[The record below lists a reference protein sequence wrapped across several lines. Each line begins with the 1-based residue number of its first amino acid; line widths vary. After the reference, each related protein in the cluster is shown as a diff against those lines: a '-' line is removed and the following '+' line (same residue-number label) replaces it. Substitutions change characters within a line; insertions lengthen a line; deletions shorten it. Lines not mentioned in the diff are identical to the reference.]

1 MDEQMEIDQLTKQF
15 QILDEEQSK
24 LPAGPQKTALQK
36 AAGKVKNQLVTKLN
50 AQKTS
55 KPEAAKPEQPKQQGP
70 KTPDINSYFSGDFL
84 DESMAEYFSPE
95 LPEEMSRYFVRN
107 EDAFSDAPS
116 MPIQQIDQ
124 STADKQAQE
133 EADRAALRKRILHAV
148 GVF

>member
-1 MDEQMEIDQLTKQF
+1 MDDQLEIDQLTKQF

-55 KPEAAKPEQPKQQGP
+55 KPEAAQPEPKQEP
-70 KTPDINSYFSGDFL
+70 KTPDINSYFSGDF
-84 DESMAEYFSPE
+84 MTKAMQEYFSPE

-107 EDAFSDAPS
+107 EDAFSNAPS
-116 MPIQQIDQ
+116 MPTPTATQQTGD
-124 STADKQAQE
+124 DE
-133 EADRAALRKRILHAV
+133 EARKALRMRIMHAA
-148 GVF
+148 GVFG

>member
-1 MDEQMEIDQLTKQF
+1 MDDQLEIDQLTKQF

-55 KPEAAKPEQPKQQGP
+55 KPEAAQPEPKQEP
-70 KTPDINSYFSGDFL
+70 KTPDINSYFSGDF
-84 DESMAEYFSPE
+84 MTKAMQEYFSPE

-107 EDAFSDAPS
+107 EDAFSNAPS
-116 MPIQQIDQ
+116 MPTPTATQQTGD
-124 STADKQAQE
+124 DE
-133 EADRAALRKRILHAV
+133 EARKALR
-148 GVF
+148 

>member
-55 KPEAAKPEQPKQQGP
+55 KPKAAQPEPKQES
-70 KTPDINSYFSGDFL
+70 KTPGLDYFDNL
-84 DESMAEYFSPE
+84 TDPMKEYFERS
-95 LPEEMSRYFVRN
+95 LPEEMERYFVSG
-107 EDAFSDAPS
+107 DAFDGAPS

>member
-50 AQKTS
+50 AQKAP
-55 KPEAAKPEQPKQQGP
+55 KPEAAQPEQPKQQGP
-70 KTPDINSYFSGDFL
+70 KIPGLDYFDNL
-84 DESMAEYFSPE
+84 TDPMKEYFDRS
-95 LPEEMSRYFVRN
+95 LPEEMERYFVSG
-107 EDAFSDAPS
+107 DAFDGAPS

>member
-50 AQKTS
+50 AQKS
-55 KPEAAKPEQPKQQGP
+55 PKQEAAKPEPKQQGP

-84 DESMAEYFSPE
+84 DEIMAEYFNNTLPPE
-95 LPEEMSRYFVRN
+95 MERYFIN
-107 EDAFSDAPS
+107 GDAFDNAPS
-116 MPIQQIDQ
+116 MPTPTATQQTGD
-124 STADKQAQE
+124 DE
-133 EADRAALRKRILHAV
+133 EARKALRMRISRAA
-148 GVF
+148 GVFG

>member
-107 EDAFSDAPS
+107 EDAFSDAP
-116 MPIQQIDQ
+116 
-124 STADKQAQE
+124 
-133 EADRAALRKRILHAV
+133 
-148 GVF
+148 

>member
-15 QILDEEQSK
+15 QILDKEQSK

-50 AQKTS
+50 AQKS
-55 KPEAAKPEQPKQQGP
+55 PKQEAAQPEPKQEP

-84 DESMAEYFSPE
+84 DESMAEYFNNTLPPE
-95 LPEEMSRYFVRN
+95 MERYFIN
-107 EDAFSDAPS
+107 GDAFDNAPS

>member
-55 KPEAAKPEQPKQQGP
+55 KQEAAQPEPKQEP
-70 KTPDINSYFSGDFL
+70 KMPDINSYFSGDFMTKAM
-84 DESMAEYFSPE
+84 EEYFSPE

-107 EDAFSDAPS
+107 EDAFSNAPS
-116 MPIQQIDQ
+116 MPTPTATQQTGD
-124 STADKQAQE
+124 DE
-133 EADRAALRKRILHAV
+133 EAARKALRMRILRAA
-148 GVF
+148 GVFG

>member
-50 AQKTS
+50 AQKS
-55 KPEAAKPEQPKQQGP
+55 PKQEAAKPEPKQEP
-70 KTPDINSYFSGDFL
+70 KTPDINSYFSGDFMN
-84 DESMAEYFSPE
+84 EAIQEYFSPE

-107 EDAFSDAPS
+107 EDAFSNAPS
-116 MPIQQIDQ
+116 MPTPTATQQAGD
-124 STADKQAQE
+124 DE
-133 EADRAALRKRILHAV
+133 EAARKALRMRILHAV
-148 GVF
+148 GGF

>member
-1 MDEQMEIDQLTKQF
+1 MDEQQMEIDQLTKQF

-50 AQKTS
+50 AQKS
-55 KPEAAKPEQPKQQGP
+55 PKQEAAQPEPKQEP
-70 KTPDINSYFSGDFL
+70 KIPGLDYFDNL
-84 DESMAEYFSPE
+84 TDPMKEYFERS
-95 LPEEMSRYFVRN
+95 LPEEMERYFVSG
-107 EDAFSDAPS
+107 DAFDNAPS
-116 MPIQQIDQ
+116 MPIQKIDQ

-133 EADRAALRKRILHAV
+133 EADRAALRKRIMHAA

>member
-50 AQKTS
+50 AQKAP
-55 KPEAAKPEQPKQQGP
+55 KPEAAQPEPKQES
-70 KTPDINSYFSGDFL
+70 KTPGLDYFDNL
-84 DESMAEYFSPE
+84 TDPMKEYFERS
-95 LPEEMSRYFVRN
+95 LPEEMERYFVSG
-107 EDAFSDAPS
+107 DAFDSAPS

-148 GVF
+148 EVF

>member
-50 AQKTS
+50 AQKAP
-55 KPEAAKPEQPKQQGP
+55 KPEAAQPEQPKQQGP
-70 KTPDINSYFSGDFL
+70 KTPDIESYFKGDFL
-84 DESMAEYFSPE
+84 DRSMKEYFDYSLPPE
-95 LPEEMSRYFVRN
+95 MERYFVSG
-107 EDAFSDAPS
+107 DAFDNAPS
-116 MPIQQIDQ
+116 VPIQQIDQ
-124 STADKQAQE
+124 STADKKAQE